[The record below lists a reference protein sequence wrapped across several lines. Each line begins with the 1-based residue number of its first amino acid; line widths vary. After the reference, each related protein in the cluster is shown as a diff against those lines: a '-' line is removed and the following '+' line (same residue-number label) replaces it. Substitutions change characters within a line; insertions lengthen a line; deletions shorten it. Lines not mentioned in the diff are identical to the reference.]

1 MDDPIAIAPGSDT
14 HRTGRLNDLIMR
26 KLELILWT
34 ILLWSIASCVYA
46 YYYVVTILALPE
58 DYDAYARNWKFQ
70 LLAFSLVRLPW
81 LVLALAVVVGVI
93 IVLPNRKTLGHLPTD
108 VSAK

>member
-1 MDDPIAIAPGSDT
+1 
-14 HRTGRLNDLIMR
+14 MR

-34 ILLWSIASCVYA
+34 VLLWLLASCVYA

-70 LLAFSLVRLPW
+70 LLMFSLFRLPW
-81 LVLALAVVVGVI
+81 LVLALAVLLGVI
-93 IVLPNRKTLGHLPTD
+93 IVLPKRKTTGHVTTD
-108 VSAK
+108 VSVR

>member
-1 MDDPIAIAPGSDT
+1 M
-14 HRTGRLNDLIMR
+14 H

-34 ILLWSIASCVYA
+34 VLLWLLASCVYA

-70 LLAFSLVRLPW
+70 LLMFSLVRLPW
-81 LVLALAVVVGVI
+81 LVLVLAIVLGVI
-93 IVLPNRKTLGHLPTD
+93 IVLPKRKATGHTQTD
-108 VSAK
+108 VSVR